1 MNYYGEKTLNSQE
14 NALGGVKRKLKNS
27 LQTLKERFLPFFPL
41 PYQTLMRMWI
51 IEGIRKEIEIHPELK
66 KLLALK

>member
-1 MNYYGEKTLNSQE
+1 
-14 NALGGVKRKLKNS
+14 LKNS